1 MTLFVA
7 LILLGLQLTGY
18 RTGCVM
24 RHITKAALVVS
35 LYLCIYAYLH
45 CLLLKGHVLTG
56 PFENPNVLALHLCLL
71 LPFVHDESIVNKR
84 RLVLRLMNISAEVLC
99 IITVLFTECRAA
111 FLCIFFFYSFT
122 LLKGRWKLTVIP
134 LLLSAGLLSALFVK
148 KPSSQGRMFIIQNTM
163 KLISKA
169 PVLGHGMRGFDLTYM
184 PQQAEYFRTHDNTE
198 VEMLADDIR
207 HPLNEFL
214 LAGVNYGIVG
224 IAVLA
229 IVLTL
234 PLVWRRRL
242 FNGYRSLWTSLSM
255 LVVFCMFGYPLL
267 YPLPWLL
274 IVGCW
279 FTTFMEII
287 VRWIG
292 SFRNILLACSIG
304 TLILSVGYTYV
315 LLQWGCASRMAKRG
329 RSAEVLEQYERLY
342 PYLSWRGMFLYDYA
356 IESFYADRN
365 EQALRLTEECRKL
378 DISYDLILLEG
389 DINRYLQRHDNA
401 LLCYD
406 EAMCMCPVR
415 FAPLYGK
422 WKVYKKTNNI
432 ERMDSVSR
440 MILSKR
446 IKVDSPEVQMIL
458 TEIKETNACVK

>member
-99 IITVLFTECRAA
+99 ISTVLFTECRAA
-111 FLCIFFFYSFT
+111 VLCIFFFYSFT
-122 LLKGRWKLTVIP
+122 LLKGSWKLTVIP

-163 KLISKA
+163 ELISKA

-224 IAVLA
+224 IAVLT

-242 FNGYRSLWTSLSM
+242 FNGYRSLWASLSM

-356 IESFYADRN
+356 IESFYAGKMALSESLLN
-365 EQALRLTEECRKL
+365 CLEQQI
-378 DISYDLILLEG
+378 ISYDGVLLHGDACYYMDDFDKALIYY
-389 DINRYLQRHDNA
+389 NRA
-401 LLCYD
+401 A
-406 EAMCMCPVR
+406 AMCPCR
-415 FAPLYGK
+415 FAPLEGMM
-422 WKVYKKTNNI
+422 KVYDCQNDFMAKDSILHVVLNKEIKCPTMTTISIINNI
-432 ERMDSVSR
+432 KS
-440 MILSKR
+440 LN
-446 IKVDSPEVQMIL
+446 Q
-458 TEIKETNACVK
+458 VK